1 MNVLHIEPDFRT
13 RLAGRDGFDE
23 LLMLEG
29 EVIRHV
35 ATRRTSRIRR
45 GDRSYFIKAHF
56 GVGWREIFKNLL
68 TLRLPVLGALN
79 EVRAIRRVGELGIA
93 APRVVAYGSRG
104 ANPARRQSFVITED
118 LGDTTTLEKLSE
130 NWLTMPPA
138 PRLKWAM
145 IAEVA
150 RIARLLHEH
159 GINHRDFYICHF
171 RKMNR
176 MNETGL
182 YLMDLHRAQI
192 RAKVPRRWLVRD
204 LGALHFSSMDIGLT
218 ARDRLRFLRAYRG
231 QPLREVLHAEAPLWA
246 AVETRARRLHAK
258 PVR

>member
-1 MNVLHIEPDFRT
+1 MKVLHIEPDFRH
-13 RLAGRDGFDE
+13 RLAGRDSFEE
-23 LLMLEG
+23 LLTLEG

-35 ATRRTSRIRR
+35 ATRRTSRIRC
-45 GDRSYFIKAHF
+45 GDRIYFIKAHF
-56 GVGWREIFKNLL
+56 GVGWGEIFKNLV
-68 TLRLPVLGALN
+68 TLRLPVLGAMN
-79 EVRAIRRVGELGIA
+79 EVQAIRRVRELGIA
-93 APRVVAYGSRG
+93 VPRVVAFGSRG
-104 ANPARRQSFVITED
+104 TNPARRQSFLITED

-130 NWLTMPPA
+130 TWVTVPPA
-138 PRLKWAM
+138 PRLKWDL

-176 MNETGL
+176 VNEAPL
-182 YLMDLHRAQI
+182 YLMDLHRAQM
-192 RAKVPRRWLVRD
+192 RAAVPRRWLVRD

-218 ARDRLRFLRAYRG
+218 SRDRLRFLRAYRG
-231 QPLREVLHAEAPLWA
+231 RALREILRTESALWRDVEA
-246 AVETRARRLHAK
+246 RGRRLLAK

>member
-1 MNVLHIEPDFRT
+1 MSVLHIEADFRD
-13 RLAGRDGFDE
+13 RLAGRDSFDE

-35 ATRRTSRIRR
+35 ATRRTSRIRCGNR
-45 GDRSYFIKAHF
+45 TYFIKAHF
-56 GVGWREIFKNLL
+56 GVGWREIFKNLV

-104 ANPARRQSFVITED
+104 ANPARRQSFLITED
-118 LGDTTTLEKLSE
+118 LGDTTTLEKLTES
-130 NWLTMPPA
+130 WMRVPPA
-138 PRLKWAM
+138 PRLKRDL
-145 IAEVA
+145 ISEVA
-150 RIARLLHEH
+150 RIARQLHEH

-171 RKMNR
+171 RKMNGIADLR
-176 MNETGL
+176 L
-182 YLMDLHRAQI
+182 YLMDLHRAQM

-218 ARDRLRFLRAYRG
+218 MRDRMRFLRAYRG
-231 QPLREVLHAEAPLWA
+231 RPLRDILRTESALWTEVEA
-246 AVETRARRLHAK
+246 RARRLYAK